1 MFKQIEEYYFEHPK
15 VIKVLLLPLLLTMLF
30 FIVAL
35 IYLNLLPNFI
45 LYTIIFISI
54 VIFGCC
60 YYFFNK
66 KVKKG
71 IFPTKCFI
79 VSLAFSLV
87 FALIGYYIVESKN
100 SISPVFNND
109 KEEIIM
115 SVVVLKDTNY
125 NEITDVSKIAY
136 NENSEINE
144 TKQFFK
150 SIDQTITT
158 TSTNNFENLVSLL
171 NNNKVE
177 AIVICESKRFLIETY
192 FPRFSTDTKVIYQ
205 YKISKDIKLK
215 DNKID
220 ITKDSFNVLIS
231 GLDTYGDINTIS
243 RSDVNLLATINPL
256 KHEILIT
263 NTPRDYWVNLGTINQ
278 MDKLTHAGIY
288 GIEETV
294 TTIEKLYDL
303 EINYYARVNYN
314 SLINIV
320 DAIDGVE
327 INNPYEFGIPNTSYY
342 FPKGIINL
350 NGEQALSFVRERYSL
365 PNGDEDRGKNQQR
378 VLTAIIQ
385 KLLSEQFLTNYLP
398 ILKSLSNSFITN
410 MPESE
415 LSKFVKAQ
423 IDNLTPWTIKTISV
437 SGKYAMTTESYSMPE
452 QNISIII
459 PDETTI
465 QIAKDTIKQISASN

>member
-1 MFKQIEEYYFEHPK
+1 MR
-15 VIKVLLLPLLLTMLF
+15 
-30 FIVAL
+30 
-35 IYLNLLPNFI
+35 
-45 LYTIIFISI
+45 
-54 VIFGCC
+54 
-60 YYFFNK
+60 
-66 KVKKG
+66 
-71 IFPTKCFI
+71 
-79 VSLAFSLV
+79 VS
-87 FALIGYYIVESKN
+87 
-100 SISPVFNND
+100 
-109 KEEIIM
+109 
-115 SVVVLKDTNY
+115 KDSNY
-125 NEITDVSKIAY
+125 NKLTDVNKIGY

-144 TKQFFK
+144 TKQFFR

-158 TSTNNFENLVSLL
+158 TSTNNFENLVNLL
-171 NNNKVE
+171 NNQEVQ

-192 FPRFSTDTKVIYQ
+192 FPRFSTDTRIIYQ
-205 YKISKDIKLK
+205 YKLSKNIKLE
-215 DNKID
+215 DNKKD

-243 RSDVNLLATINPL
+243 RSDVNLLATINPI

-263 NTPRDYWVNLGTINQ
+263 NTPRDYWVSLGTINQ
-278 MDKLTHAGIY
+278 MDKLTHAGVY
-288 GIEETV
+288 GIGETV
-294 TTIEKLYDL
+294 ATIEKIYDI

-314 SLINIV
+314 SLIDVV
-320 DAIDGVE
+320 DAIGGVE

-350 NGEQALSFVRERYSL
+350 NGQQALSFVRERYSL

-410 MPESE
+410 MPEDE
-415 LSKFVKAQ
+415 LSRFVKAQ
-423 IDNLTPWTIKTISV
+423 IDNLTPWTIKTIAV
-437 SGKYAMTTESYSMPE
+437 SGKGAMTTESYSMPG

-465 QIAKDTIKQISASN
+465 QAAKEMIAQISSTN

>member
-1 MFKQIEEYYFEHPK
+1 MFKRIEDYYFRHPK
-15 VIKVLLLPLLLTMLF
+15 VIKLLLLPLLLTAIF
-30 FIVAL
+30 FIFSL
-35 IYLNLLPNFI
+35 FYLNLLPDLIVYSLI
-45 LYTIIFISI
+45 LGTI
-54 VIFGCC
+54 VILLLC
-60 YYFFNK
+60 YYFFIK
-66 KVKKG
+66 KIKKG
-71 IFPTKCFI
+71 LFPTK
-79 VSLAFSLV
+79 SLIISLVISLIFSLTG
-87 FALIGYYIVESKN
+87 FYIIESKN
-100 SISPVFNND
+100 TIKPVFNND

-115 SVVVLKDTNY
+115 SVVVLKDSNY
-125 NEITDVSKIAY
+125 NKLTDVNKIGY

-144 TKQFFK
+144 TKQFFR

-158 TSTNNFENLVSLL
+158 TSTNNFENLVNLL
-171 NNNKVE
+171 NNQEVQ

-192 FPRFSTDTKVIYQ
+192 FPRFSTDTRIIYQ
-205 YKISKDIKLK
+205 YKLSKNIKLE
-215 DNKID
+215 DNKKD

-243 RSDVNLLATINPL
+243 RSDVNLLATINPI

-263 NTPRDYWVNLGTINQ
+263 NTPRDYWVSLGTINQ
-278 MDKLTHAGIY
+278 MDKLTHAGVY
-288 GIEETV
+288 GIGETV
-294 TTIEKLYDL
+294 ATIEKIYDI

-314 SLINIV
+314 SLIDVV
-320 DAIDGVE
+320 DAIGGVE

-350 NGEQALSFVRERYSL
+350 NGQQALSFVRERYSL

-410 MPESE
+410 MPEDE
-415 LSKFVKAQ
+415 LSRFVKAQ
-423 IDNLTPWTIKTISV
+423 IDNLTPWTIKTIAV
-437 SGKYAMTTESYSMPE
+437 SGKGAMTTESYSMPG

-465 QIAKDTIKQISASN
+465 QAAKEMIAQISSTN